1 LGISFEIDL
10 KSTCGIFAEV
20 YMPTNLPPDA
30 LDKWEEVEAAHT
42 PREKMEKMI
51 EFLKYVPQHKG
62 TLKLRGE
69 IKRKIAI
76 IREDLEDK
84 KRKGT
89 GKSSGGP
96 KLFVEKEGSAQVAI
110 LGPTNVGKS
119 CLMQAVTKA
128 NVVVSPTNY
137 TTTQPVPGIMD
148 FGNVQF
154 QLVETPAVMAGS
166 GDGRAWGPVT
176 LGIARNADGVILMID
191 LADNPVGQVEL
202 LISELEKSRVLVKKP
217 NGRVEVERR
226 HAGTAL
232 RVILIG
238 KLIGCSMQEVENLL
252 RSYKIH
258 DAIVRISGEV
268 SLDDI
273 EDAIFETTTYKPAV
287 IVANKADLP
296 GTVANLR
303 ILKKHVNNRIPI
315 VPMSCEKKLG
325 IEELGKALIQSLS
338 IIRIYTK
345 EPGSKTDT
353 GRPFALKQGT
363 TIGDLAKNIH
373 KEFISN
379 FLFAMVWAKR
389 LPFSPKK
396 VGLSF
401 VLDDGDVVEIHTR
414 SG

>member
-1 LGISFEIDL
+1 
-10 KSTCGIFAEV
+10 
-20 YMPTNLPPDA
+20 MPTNLPPEA
-30 LDKWEEVEAAHT
+30 IDKWEEVEAASS
-42 PREKMEKMI
+42 PKEKMDKMI

-69 IKRKIAI
+69 IRRKISI

-110 LGPTNVGKS
+110 LGLTNSGKS
-119 CLMQAVTKA
+119 CLMQAVTNA

-148 FGNVQF
+148 FGDVQF
-154 QLVETPAVMAGS
+154 QLVETPAVMEGS
-166 GDGRAWGPVT
+166 GDGRAWGLMT
-176 LGIARNADGVILMID
+176 LGIARNADGVILMVD
-191 LADNPVGQVEL
+191 LANNPVWQVNL
-202 LISELEKSRVLVKKP
+202 LLSELEKSRVLVKKP
-217 NGRVEVERR
+217 NGKVEIERR

-232 RVILIG
+232 RIILVG
-238 KLIGCSMQEVENLL
+238 KLIDCSMKEVENLL
-252 RSYKIH
+252 RNYKIH

-273 EDAIFETTTYKPAV
+273 EDSIFETTTYKPAV

-296 GTVANLR
+296 GVIQNFQM
-303 ILKKHVNNRIPI
+303 LKKHVNNRIPI

-325 IEELGKALIQSLS
+325 VEELGKALIQSLS

-345 EPGSKTDT
+345 EPGSKTNT
-353 GRPFALKQGT
+353 GRPFALKSGT

-373 KEFISN
+373 KEFITN

-396 VGLSF
+396 VGMNF
-401 VLDDGDVVEIHTR
+401 VLDDGDIVEIHTR
-414 SG
+414 